1 MAIVKVKK
9 QKNAIVV
16 DNFYDVKKN
25 SNSFFTRINFITFAM
40 FIASVFSPVAWLFLF
55 MLVFYF
61 FNIQIWEKYFRRR
74 EAVSYYL
81 EEFSCV
87 AADNGINTVSNFGYT
102 IDKEEE
108 WDTHAEKLKDYDLP
122 EDAKQEEI
130 EVYAETLAKEVQ
142 KVRRS
147 QKYREFGVG
156 KDIMTRHLVFLGTTG
171 SGKTETLMSW
181 LNDILKIENSGG
193 CIMIDGKAGTDM
205 HAKIS
210 SLIEKHNRHTS
221 SNTISF
227 LKSDKMASTNTYNS
241 ILSMSPYKGVAFMGS
256 LLGNSEGGNADY
268 FKNRGI
274 AMLTLP
280 LSALRIR
287 SEFYKEPFSLAVL
300 QASTSTINISI
311 LFFLFYG
318 MIREQNDIIKEKI
331 QNGSD
336 KKLTRIWQDAK
347 DKSTPINQDM
357 EYYEKLLNYVTQ
369 YKPSAKQDIED
380 IIGYEFKLFFTSF
393 ILTFQ
398 MSRLYMSE
406 ISPEWGDMAN
416 AVAEV
421 MYSYAKGEQGRNY
434 GVNFPK
440 PVSLEDIRRWMRN
453 ISDEAVFKEAT
464 GDNQFFTG
472 TPKDI
477 EQAKNGLGLASEEK
491 APSLANLP
499 EQSKVQHGYSQQ
511 QWTTLFQA
519 FGEFPNVFGSP
530 FPDIEMQDILK
541 NNKILYVL
549 LPALELG
556 EEKTKVLGKMLIR
569 DIQETGSITLGGE
582 NLNITPTQDNLYK
595 DKITPKPLSLLIA
608 DEYGYYRVE
617 GSAMSV
623 IMAQFRSLNMS
634 AVLSMQTI
642 VDLGA
647 EEETQRALGNS
658 AKFILKSYEK
668 GVREYLDTQI
678 AEEDTIDTHKFL
690 DVNNEIKESISD
702 NVEIKKEKNFD
713 TSIISEL
720 MYGCGVFVCNSK
732 PVIVQSYY
740 FGGDKVE
747 PYIASMERYNI
758 NK

>member
-1 MAIVKVKK
+1 MAIIKVKK
-9 QKNAIVV
+9 QKNAIIV
-16 DNFYDVKKN
+16 DNFYDVKRN
-25 SNSFFTRINFITFAM
+25 STNFFTRINFITIAM
-40 FIASVFSPVAWLFLF
+40 FVASIFSPVLWIFFF
-55 MLVFYF
+55 MLIFYL
-61 FNIQIWEKYFRRR
+61 FNIQMWEKYFKRR

-87 AADNGINTVSNFGYT
+87 SADNGINVVSNFGYT

-108 WDTHAEKLKDYDLP
+108 WDTHSEKLKDYDLP
-122 EDAKQEEI
+122 EDAKQDEV

-142 KVRRS
+142 KVRKS

-156 KDIMTRHLVFLGTTG
+156 KDIMTRHLVFIGTTG

-181 LNDILKIENSGG
+181 LNDILKVENSGG

-210 SLIEKHNRHTS
+210 SLIEVHNRHTS
-221 SNTISF
+221 SYTMSF
-227 LKSDKMASTNTYNS
+227 LKSDKMATTNTYNS
-241 ILSMSPYKGVAFMGS
+241 ILSMSPYKGVSFMGS
-256 LLGNSEGGNADY
+256 LLGSSEGGNADY

-287 SEFYKEPFSLAVL
+287 SEFYNEPFSLAVL

-318 MIREQNDIIKEKI
+318 MIREQNDIIKEKLE
-331 QNGSD
+331 NGND
-336 KKLTRIWQDAK
+336 KNLTRIWQDAK

-369 YKPSAKQDIED
+369 YKPSAKQDIEE
-380 IIGYEFKLFFTSF
+380 IIGYEFKLFFTAF
-393 ILTFQ
+393 TLTFQ
-398 MSRLYMSE
+398 MSRLYMAE
-406 ISPEWGDMAN
+406 ISPEWGTMAN

-421 MYSYAKGEQGRNY
+421 MYAYAKENQRRNF

-440 PVSLEDIRRWMRN
+440 PVSLEDIRRWIKN
-453 ISDEAVFKEAT
+453 ISDEGVIRETAK
-464 GDNQFFTG
+464 GKLFTG
-472 TPKDI
+472 KKTDI
-477 EQAKNGLGLASEEK
+477 EQAKNGLGVTEGSN

-569 DIQETGSITLGGE
+569 DIQETGSVTLGGE
-582 NLNITPTQDNLYK
+582 KLNITPTQDNLYK

-634 AVLSMQTI
+634 AILSMQTI

-658 AKFILKSYEK
+658 AKFILKSYGK
-668 GVREYLDTQI
+668 DVREYLDTQI
-678 AEEDTIDTHKFL
+678 AEEEMIDTHKFL
-690 DVNNEIKESISD
+690 DANKEIKESISE

-713 TSIISEL
+713 TSIISDL

-747 PYIASMERYNI
+747 PYIASMERYII